1 MGLIE
6 FLDNFPEA
14 EDQPLSYAAL
24 SQLSGISRPEATEL
38 SLTWEE
44 WTEARRLELIERL
57 TGLQEDH
64 NDLEFEVVFKEGL
77 RLDDPR
83 GRVLSLLGLSESHD
97 RTLVATFALILRN
110 DPDRRVRESAARAS
124 AGLAS
129 LAAQGRLTERDSS
142 LLCATLHEALDNEDE
157 TIEVKRRALETIG
170 FFGRVD
176 AERHI
181 DRLSSDVDPATLRST
196 LIAVARTSDPHWLP
210 LATLHLDHFDAGV
223 RYEAVAAFGEIGV
236 EEDAQ
241 RLEPPLDDQDL
252 AVQEAA
258 IKALGLLGGP
268 EAAVLL
274 SRAMKSPEPAIVAA
288 ATETLNMLTAED
300 GMLEVAPPDDDL
312 AGVVYGPGMRPA
324 GDPSDDEYSSAE
336 REGWSHLFENGANIK
351 DNNGLG

>member
-6 FLDNFPEA
+6 FLDNFPES

-44 WTEARRLELIERL
+44 WTGERRLELIERL
-57 TGLQEDH
+57 AGLQGGH

-77 RLDDPR
+77 RMDDPR
-83 GRVLSLLGLSESHD
+83 CRVLSLSGLSESHD

-110 DPDRRVRESAARAS
+110 DPDTSVRESAARES
-124 AGLAS
+124 AGLAA
-129 LAAQGRLTERDSS
+129 LAAQGRLTERDGSH
-142 LLCATLHEALDNEDE
+142 LCATLHETLDNENE
-157 TIEVKRRALETIG
+157 TIEVKRRVLETIG
-170 FFGRVD
+170 FFGRID

-181 DRLSSDVDPATLRST
+181 DHLSSYVDPATLRST

-223 RYEAVAAFGEIGV
+223 RYEAVAALGEIGG

-241 RLEPPLDDQDL
+241 RLETPLDDQDL

-258 IKALGLLGGP
+258 VTALGLLGGP

-274 SRAMKSPEPAIVAA
+274 SRAMNSPEPAIATA

-300 GMLEVAPPDDDL
+300 GMLEIAPPDDDL
-312 AGVVYGPGMRPA
+312 AGVVFGPGMRPA

-336 REGWSHLFENGANIK
+336 REGWSHLFENGANIE

>member
-6 FLDNFPEA
+6 FLDNFPES

-38 SLTWEE
+38 ALTWEE

-142 LLCATLHEALDNEDE
+142 LLCATLHETLDDENE
-157 TIEVKRRALETIG
+157 TIGVKRGALETIG
-170 FFGRVD
+170 LLGRRH

-181 DRLSSDVDPATLRST
+181 NHLGSHVDPATLRST

-223 RYEAVAAFGEIGV
+223 RYEAVAALGEIGV

-241 RLEPPLDDQDL
+241 RLETPLDDQDL

-258 IKALGLLGGP
+258 IKALGLLGGS
-268 EAAVLL
+268 EAAVML
-274 SRAMKSPEPAIVAA
+274 SRAMKSPEPAIAAA

-300 GMLEVAPPDDDL
+300 GMLEIAPPDDDL